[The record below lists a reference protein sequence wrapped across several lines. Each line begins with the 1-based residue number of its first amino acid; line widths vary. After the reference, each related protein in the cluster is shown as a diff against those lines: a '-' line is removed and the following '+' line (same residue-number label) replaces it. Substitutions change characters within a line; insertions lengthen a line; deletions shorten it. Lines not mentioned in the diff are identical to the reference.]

1 MKNKQSGRGAFYTT
15 MVKKWPVEP
24 HCFESARPRPPHEGV
39 KLPIGLSLSFVPIR
53 DLDPENE
60 RTPLRR
66 NQQLTV
72 SDRLAVVFL
81 LDIVN

>member
-1 MKNKQSGRGAFYTT
+1 
-15 MVKKWPVEP
+15 MVKNGQSNRIV
-24 HCFESARPRPPHEGV
+24 FESAKPRPPHEGV

-72 SDRLAVVFL
+72 LID
-81 LDIVN
+81 